1 MGAISERRE
10 VRVQEDG
17 KDFVFVADPDRG
29 RLTLRQETPDGDEDV
44 CRITVE
50 DADELT
56 AFLEGLAR
64 VLGARAQAGAAAPVP
79 STPSSAGQGRRP
91 RLRAVDDTGDR
102 DEVVERA
109 RERNANAFRSWTRD
123 EERQLVTAF
132 EDGASLADLAREHG
146 RSQRAI
152 EMRLQ
157 KLGALPSS

>member
-1 MGAISERRE
+1 MGTISERRE

-64 VLGARAQAGAAAPVP
+64 VLGARTQQGPVADAPAVP
-79 STPSSAGQGRRP
+79 AREGPP
-91 RLRAVDDTGDR
+91 RLRAVDGGADR
-102 DEVVERA
+102 DEVMERA
-109 RERNANAFRSWTRD
+109 RQRNANAFQAWTRE
-123 EERQLVTAF
+123 EERKLVAAF
-132 EDGASLADLAREHG
+132 ESGATVADLAREHG

-157 KLGALPSS
+157 KLGALPAG